1 MSPPLLCLLVIF
13 SADAG
18 KGLGSITG
26 VEAAA
31 SDGGAGAA
39 ADGGAHGAPA
49 AAGAAAPVPTPPS
62 HSTTRDPLAALAPA
76 AFLARLD
83 ALYAQRDD
91 RRILAEQ
98 RQLLDERARQAPSDF
113 EILWRAARVYF
124 WMGDDP
130 SLSAE
135 ERSKLGKTGWDYAER
150 AVTLAPQRVEGH
162 YWAAVNIGT
171 YALGLGVMRA
181 LAAGLEG
188 KFRERL
194 GRAEQIAPG
203 YNHGGVGVAWGRFYE
218 KLPWPKR
225 DRAKA
230 AEHLRKVIGQ
240 VFPNNL
246 RARVFLADT
255 LAQEGKP
262 QEAKQLLDQVAAAPI
277 GRYDAPEERRAKA
290 LGQGLTSS
298 IAKKLK

>member
-1 MSPPLLCLLVIF
+1 MSPPLLCFLVLF
-13 SADAG
+13 SGDAG
-18 KGLGSITG
+18 KGTG
-26 VEAAA
+26 PV
-31 SDGGAGAA
+31 GGAGSDGSAVPAA
-39 ADGGAHGAPA
+39 HASAAVGDAPA
-49 AAGAAAPVPTPPS
+49 GPPAATAA
-62 HSTTRDPLAALAPA
+62 TTPLAALPPA
-76 AFLARLD
+76 ALFARLD